1 MENNIPKVGLVTVL
15 YNGVEVLADFFK
27 SLSSQEFPNYIL
39 YVIDNSPDAVA
50 IDMSRRLAREYSIP
64 CVFHKCESNIG
75 VAAGNNIGI
84 KRSIKDGCDYTIL
97 LNNDIDFNHNTLSD
111 LISFTR
117 LHNEKLVVPK
127 IYYAGTNRIWMA
139 GGKLSKYKGS
149 TTHRGE
155 GEVDSGAYDS
165 IEYIDYAP
173 TCFMLIDNSVFSTVG
188 FMDEKYFVYYDDTD
202 FVYRA
207 TKWGYKICYF
217 PDVLINHKV
226 SISTGGDRSP
236 FSIYYGNRNRFY
248 FINKNYTGLFKY
260 VSLIFFLSSRLALW
274 LKFTPS
280 QRASLNKALVDMWR
294 L

>member
-1 MENNIPKVGLVTVL
+1 MENIIPKVGLVTVL

-27 SLSSQEFPNYIL
+27 SLSSQRFSNYTL

-50 IDMSRRLAREYSIP
+50 IDMSRQLAREYSIP

-84 KRSIKDGCDYTIL
+84 KQSIKDGCDYTIL
-97 LNNDIDFNHNTLSD
+97 LNNDIDFNHNTLFD
-111 LISFTR
+111 LISFTT

-139 GGKLSKYKGS
+139 GGKLSKCKGS

-155 GEVDSGAYDS
+155 GEIDSGAYDS

-202 FVYRA
+202 FVFRA
-207 TKWGYKICYF
+207 TNRGYKICYF

-248 FINKNYTGLFKY
+248 FIKKNLKGMHRYISFA
-260 VSLIFFLSSRLALW
+260 FFFFSRGVLW
-274 LKFTPS
+274 AKFTAP
-280 QRASLNKALVDMWR
+280 QRESLKKAMRDMWR

>member
-1 MENNIPKVGLVTVL
+1 MEKIAPKVGLVTVL
-15 YNGVEVLADFFK
+15 YNGVEVLVDFFK
-27 SLSSQEFPNYIL
+27 SLSSQGFSNYTL

-50 IDMSRRLAREYSIP
+50 IEMSKKLAREYNIP

-75 VAAGNNIGI
+75 VAAGNNVGI

-97 LNNDIDFNHNTLSD
+97 LNNDIDFSDNTLSD
-111 LISFTR
+111 LISFAA

-165 IEYIDYAP
+165 IEYINYAP

-207 TKWGYKICYF
+207 TKCGYKICYF
-217 PDVLINHKV
+217 PNVLINHKV

-248 FINKNYTGLFKY
+248 FINKNYIGLFKY
-260 VSLIFFLSSRLALW
+260 ISLLFFLSSRLALW
-274 LKFTPS
+274 LKFTSS